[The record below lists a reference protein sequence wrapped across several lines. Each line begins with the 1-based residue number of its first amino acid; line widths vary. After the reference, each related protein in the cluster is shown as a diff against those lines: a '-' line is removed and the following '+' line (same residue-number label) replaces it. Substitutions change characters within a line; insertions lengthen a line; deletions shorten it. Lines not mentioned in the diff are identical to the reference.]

1 MLRMMHKYLACI
13 GGISLLA
20 AIVSAQT
27 ALGPQVRVRFPD
39 PGKQRVAAQYMFRK
53 TDGSYLQMGGAG
65 GQISGSLMIPM
76 LADQPTDR
84 VKARVWTL
92 GCAVKAFDIALA
104 GADVEVQFVCDPEK
118 TVPFRGRVAGPP
130 GSSAIAAQYSSKCT
144 SIWIEQREN
153 GPCALPIFAAT
164 AKLESDGSF
173 AIDLPDFKDDPI
185 LSSDSSAV
193 FKFLVRM
200 ADGNWRMVN
209 PEGSKD
215 PSIAVASS
223 YPDDVTFVVPANSN

>member
-1 MLRMMHKYLACI
+1 MLRMKHKYLACI

-20 AIVSAQT
+20 AILAAQT
-27 ALGPQVRVRFPD
+27 APGLQVRVRFPD
-39 PGKQRVAAQYMFRK
+39 PVKQLAAAQFMFRK
-53 TDGSYLQMGGAG
+53 TGGGYLQMGGSG
-65 GQISGSLMIPM
+65 GLISGSLMIPM

-84 VKARVWTL
+84 LKARVWTQ

-153 GPCALPIFAAT
+153 GPCLLPIFAST
-164 AKLESDGSF
+164 AKLEPDGSF
-173 AIDLPDFKDDPI
+173 AIDLPDFKADPVV
-185 LSSDSSAV
+185 SSDSSAV
-193 FKFLVRM
+193 FNFLVRM
-200 ADGNWRMVN
+200 ADGNWRMVK
-209 PEGSKD
+209 PEGSTD
-215 PSIAVASS
+215 PSITVASS
-223 YPDDVTFVVPANSN
+223 YPDDLTFVLAK